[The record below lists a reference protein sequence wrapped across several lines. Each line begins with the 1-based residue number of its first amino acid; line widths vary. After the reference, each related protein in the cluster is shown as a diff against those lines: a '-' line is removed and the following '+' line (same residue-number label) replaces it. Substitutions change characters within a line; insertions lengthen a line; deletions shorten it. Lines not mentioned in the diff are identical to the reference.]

1 MRAFGRYIAASF
13 ILHECCFF
21 YVLIVS
27 GVLFVWLKFGR
38 VLILVLVVMGVMGVM
53 GVIGDVLIF
62 VSVCDASGMW
72 GKIEVCWE
80 CSYWLGF

>member
-38 VLILVLVVMGVMGVM
+38 VLILVLVVIGGM
-53 GVIGDVLIF
+53 GVIGDVWIF
-62 VSVCDASGMW
+62 VSLWNASGMW
-72 GKIEVCWE
+72 GRIEVCWE